1 MKTYIF
7 NTNLFENK
15 KISRKIEVAENISLY
30 QLAKAIVKA
39 YDFNFD
45 HCFGFFSKVSPYGY
59 FGSEEQYEL
68 FTDLIEEGEE
78 IEPTGAG
85 SVKKTKVNEVWRKL
99 KDRMMFLFDYGD
111 NWRFLVE
118 LVDFG
123 KKDAKKKYPRII
135 KKIGRAP
142 KQYPKCQ

>member
-45 HCFGFFSKVSPYGY
+45 HCFGFFSQVSPYGY